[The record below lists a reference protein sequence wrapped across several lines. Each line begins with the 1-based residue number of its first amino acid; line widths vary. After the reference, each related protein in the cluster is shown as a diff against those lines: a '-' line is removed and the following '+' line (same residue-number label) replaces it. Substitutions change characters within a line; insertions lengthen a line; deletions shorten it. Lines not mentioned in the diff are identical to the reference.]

1 MTMHTVWRTLFH
13 SLWLHL
19 SWLFGNR
26 LLQCI
31 ISQTAHPFCNNKIIA
46 NLGFA
51 AFSKFHFF
59 AINKPFSDLY
69 GWSFCHFSEFKN
81 IVENIDCRLNCVCK
95 TFFPYKLYYT
105 KIICTCMIAIDV
117 LTLFFTCWCANEG
130 FVFTWESW
138 ERLQNLVIAILS
150 RDIL

>member
-1 MTMHTVWRTLFH
+1 MHTVWRTLFH
-13 SLWLHL
+13 LLWLHL

-95 TFFPYKLYYT
+95 TFINTTQLLFLTSYIIRKLFVHAWLQSLYLLCSLPAGVQMKASSSLENLERDS
-105 KIICTCMIAIDV
+105 KI
-117 LTLFFTCWCANEG
+117 W
-130 FVFTWESW
+130 
-138 ERLQNLVIAILS
+138 
-150 RDIL
+150 